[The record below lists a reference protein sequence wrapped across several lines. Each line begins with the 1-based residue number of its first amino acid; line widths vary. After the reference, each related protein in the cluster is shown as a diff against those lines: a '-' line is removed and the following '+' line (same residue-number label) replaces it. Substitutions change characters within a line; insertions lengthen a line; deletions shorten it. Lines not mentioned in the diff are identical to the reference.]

1 MIDAVLAGG
10 GVEPVA
16 ALAAERLGGTVAI
29 VLPAVDVSI
38 GPPRFAAY
46 VADRLGG
53 RPVRV
58 PPGVV
63 AEVPVRSGDELL
75 GYVALLDAPPPVDAQ
90 RGARAGRGRRA

>member
-1 MIDAVLAGG
+1 MSALAAPDVGTLRRIHLGMIDAVLAGG

-46 VADRLGG
+46 VARPPARAAGTRAAG
-53 RPVRV
+53 RR
-58 PPGVV
+58 G
-63 AEVPVRSGDELL
+63 
-75 GYVALLDAPPPVDAQ
+75 
-90 RGARAGRGRRA
+90 RGAGALG